1 MKKAIV
7 ALAFVA
13 VASALPVLGEGRQGG
28 ANPAAEQAAAEALE
42 AARKPP
48 VEDFKPS
55 ILNQPGRQY
64 PEVNSERRVRA
75 RVVAPEAHNVAFEL
89 LGGVRYPLTK
99 GPDGAWT
106 AVTAPLDEGF
116 HYYQLIIDGA
126 QGPDP
131 NTLYFYGAN
140 RWGSAVEVPAH
151 DADFYAL
158 KNVPHGNLRQVQF
171 YAKSAAAMAR
181 VFVYTPSDYE
191 KGTKRYP
198 VLYLQHGA
206 GENEYGWGSQGFA
219 GLIMDNLIAA
229 GQAKPFIIVNAYG
242 GGLPAGARRGGA
254 AGGRGAPGPGGPPR
268 IDFTAFERYLIDD
281 LVPFIDANYRTTANQ
296 PNRALA
302 GLSMGGMQ
310 TRSIAPNHID
320 KFSHVGIFSGG
331 SIAPSEVSMA
341 AFKKAVRLVLVSYG
355 SKENGAVAKA
365 NVEAMNKAG
374 IRSVYSESP
383 GTAHE
388 WLTWRRALHEFAPLL
403 FQNVK

>member
-13 VASALPVLGEGRQGG
+13 VASALPVLGQGRQGG

-219 GLIMDNLIAA
+219 SLIMDNLIAA
-229 GQAKPFIIVNAYG
+229 VKAKPFIIVNANG

-268 IDFTAFERYLIDD
+268 IDFTAFERDLIDD
-281 LVPFIDANYRTTANQ
+281 LVPFIDANYRTMANQ

-341 AFKKAVRLVLVSYG
+341 AFKKAVRLVFVSYG

-374 IRSVYSESP
+374 VTSVYSESA

-403 FQNVK
+403 FQNGQ

>member
-1 MKKAIV
+1 MKKALIV
-7 ALAFVA
+7 LAFLA
-13 VASALPVLGEGRQGG
+13 VVWALPVLGQGRAG
-28 ANPAAEQAAAEALE
+28 AAAEQATAESLE

-55 ILNQPGRQY
+55 VLNQPGRQY

-75 RVVAPEAHNVAFEL
+75 RVVAPEANNVAFEL

-106 AVTAPLDEGF
+106 GVTAPLDEGF

-126 QGPDP
+126 QVPDP

-140 RWGSAVEVPAH
+140 KWGSAVEAPAH
-151 DADFYAL
+151 DEDFFAL

-171 YAKSAAAMAR
+171 YAKSAATMAR
-181 VFVYTPSDYE
+181 VFVYTPPDYE

-206 GENEYGWGSQGFA
+206 GESEYGWGSQGFA

-229 GQAKPFIIVNAYG
+229 GNAKPFIIVIANG
-242 GGLPAGARRGGA
+242 GGIPAGGRRGGA
-254 AGGRGAPGPGGPPR
+254 AGGPGAPGAGGPPR

-281 LVPFIDANYRTTANQ
+281 LVPFIDADYRTLANQ
-296 PNRALA
+296 PNRAMA

-310 TRSIAPNHID
+310 TRSIAPKHID
-320 KFSHVGIFSGG
+320 MFSQIGIFSGG
-331 SIAPSEVSMA
+331 SIPPSEVADMA
-341 AFKKAVRLVLVSYG
+341 AFKKGVKLVFVGYG
-355 SKENGAVAKA
+355 SKENGATGKA

-374 IRSVYSESP
+374 VTSVYSESA

-403 FQNVK
+403 FQNAK